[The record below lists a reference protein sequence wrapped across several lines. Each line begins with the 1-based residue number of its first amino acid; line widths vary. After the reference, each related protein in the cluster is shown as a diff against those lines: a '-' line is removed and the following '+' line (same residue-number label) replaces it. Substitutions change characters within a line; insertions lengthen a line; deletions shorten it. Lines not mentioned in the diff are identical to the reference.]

1 MYKDFKK
8 LFQTSFIYGLGSIG
22 GSIVGFFLLPVYTR
36 FLHPADYGI
45 LEILTTTSSIITILL
60 IFGMDN
66 SFARFYFDS
75 QTEEYKKQ
83 VISTTAIF
91 LICLTGLV
99 IPILLISSNFLNR
112 FLFGQNNY
120 IVLLQLTFLL
130 SGLAA
135 LFKVPMLLFRIRREA
150 VKYSTISILNVFL
163 VAPLNIFFVVGLRK
177 GVLGIMEGRTIA
189 QIVILLI
196 AYYLIRKDLS
206 VILSLNLLKEMLRY
220 AIPIIP
226 AGLML
231 WILSL
236 SDRFFLL
243 KLADPIEVGLYSVGL
258 KFASILAIAI
268 GAFSL
273 GWGEFAFSR
282 LDRKDR
288 DIVYSRTLTY
298 FIFVTCLILLGLSL
312 FGKEVV
318 MLMTTKEYLRASSVI
333 PILGLGIIFSGCY
346 SIFGIGM
353 NITKKMKAIFPI
365 TAIPAGLNLILNY
378 IFIPLYGM
386 IGAAYTT
393 LFCYFLMAI
402 LTWYASQKVYSIRYE
417 WGRVGKI
424 FFSMGAIFIISKIII
439 IDKMVFSL
447 IFKFGLVGLY
457 FLLLYLIKLP
467 NNGEK
472 EKIKYLISK
481 NISFLRIR

>member
-45 LEILTTTSSIITILL
+45 LEILTTTNSIITILL

-91 LICLTGLV
+91 LICLAGLV
-99 IPILLISSNFLNR
+99 IPILLIGSNFLNG

-120 IVLLQLTFLL
+120 TFLLQLVFLL
-130 SGLAA
+130 SGLTT
-135 LFKVPMLLFRIRREA
+135 FFIVPMLLFRIKREA
-150 VKYSTISILNVFL
+150 VKYSVISILNVL
-163 VAPLNIFFVVGLRK
+163 LIASLNIFFVVGLRK

-189 QIVILLI
+189 QIVILLVS
-196 AYYLIRKDLS
+196 YYLIKKDLS
-206 VILSLNLLKEMLRY
+206 FRFSLNLLKEMLRY
-220 AIPIIP
+220 TIPIIP

-243 KLADPIEVGLYSVGL
+243 KLADPVELGLYSVGI

-268 GAFSL
+268 GAFNL
-273 GWGEFAFSR
+273 GYGEFVFSR
-282 LDRKDR
+282 LYQDDR
-288 DIVYSRTLTY
+288 DKIYSRTFTY
-298 FIFVTCLILLGLSL
+298 FIFVTCLIVLCLSL
-312 FGKEVV
+312 FSKEVV

-333 PILGLGIIFSGCY
+333 PILGLGLIFNGCY
-346 SIFGIGM
+346 TIFAIGM

-365 TAIPAGLNLILNY
+365 TAIPAGLNLFLNY

-393 LFCYFLMAI
+393 LFSYFLMAI
-402 LTWYASQKVYSIRYE
+402 LTWYASQKVYPLQYE
-417 WGRVGKI
+417 WKRAGKI
-424 FFSMGAIFIISKIII
+424 FFAMGTIFVISKIII
-439 IDKMVFSL
+439 IDQFLFSL
-447 IFKFGLVGLY
+447 LFKFGLVGLY
-457 FLLLYLIKLP
+457 FLLLYFIKLP
-467 NNGEK
+467 NNEEK

-481 NISFLRIR
+481 NIAFLRIN

>member
-22 GSIVGFFLLPVYTR
+22 GSIVGFFLLPIYTR

-45 LEILTTTSSIITILL
+45 LAILTTTSSIITIFL

-66 SFARFYFDS
+66 SFGRFYFDS

-83 VISTTAIF
+83 VLSTTAIF
-91 LICLTGLV
+91 LICLAGVV
-99 IPILLISSNFLNR
+99 IPILLIGSNFLNG

-120 IVLLQLTFLL
+120 TFLLQLVFLL
-130 SGLAA
+130 SGLTAF
-135 LFKVPMLLFRIRREA
+135 FKVPMLAFRLKREA
-150 VKYSTISILNVFL
+150 VKYSTISILNIL
-163 VAPLNIFFVVGLRK
+163 LIASLNIFFVVGLRK

-196 AYYLIRKDLS
+196 AYYLIRKDLNFNF
-206 VILSLNLLKEMLRY
+206 SLNLLKKMLQY
-220 AIPIIP
+220 AIPLIP
-226 AGLML
+226 SGLML

-236 SDRFFLL
+236 SDRYFLL
-243 KLADPIEVGLYSVGL
+243 KLADPIEVGLYSVGV

-268 GAFSL
+268 GAFNL
-273 GWGEFAFSR
+273 GYGEFVFSR
-282 LDRKDR
+282 LNQNNR
-288 DIVYSRTLTY
+288 DKIYSRTFTY
-298 FIFVTCLILLGLSL
+298 YIFVTCLILLCLSL

-333 PILGLGIIFSGCY
+333 PILGLGFIVNGCRSIFS
-346 SIFGIGM
+346 IGM
-353 NITKKMKAIFPI
+353 HITKKIKAFFPI
-365 TAIPAGLNLILNY
+365 TLIAAVLNLFLNY

-386 IGAAYTT
+386 TGAAYTS
-393 LFCYFLMAI
+393 LFSYCLMTI
-402 LTWYASQKVYSIRYE
+402 LIWCASQKVYKLQYE
-417 WGRVGKI
+417 WKRVGKI
-424 FFSMGAIFIISKIII
+424 FFSMGAIFIISKIITL
-439 IDKMVFSL
+439 DQLLFSI

-467 NNGEK
+467 TNGEK
-472 EKIKYLISK
+472 EKIKYLFSK
-481 NISFLRIR
+481 NIAFLRIR